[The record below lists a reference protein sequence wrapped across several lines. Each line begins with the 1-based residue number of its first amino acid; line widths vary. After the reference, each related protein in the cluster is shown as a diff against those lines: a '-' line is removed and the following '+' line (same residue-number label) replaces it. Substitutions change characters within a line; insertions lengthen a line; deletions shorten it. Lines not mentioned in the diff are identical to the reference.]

1 LAVSLLTPVGAGAIE
16 APVTLSQAEYA
27 SRVTEA
33 RVLVERELANI
44 DESTTAQSVAVS
56 VRELIPDTAT
66 ITFGEQTVA
75 LDNGTLVSVVAR
87 LDSARWPD
95 VRKSVADELL
105 GQLRSQ
111 EAALGEPG
119 TPPSGD
125 AALLKQILADEGV
138 TKADESGQQL
148 FDWLM
153 EQVEKVLNWVAGALG
168 TGPAKT
174 SMRAIFYGLLV
185 ISAFVVAWIVF
196 VIVRRLRAVVGRT
209 AGDADTADDAVVSA
223 AVGLPDDAL
232 AFADA
237 EAGEGRH
244 REAVRALFGGAA
256 RELVERGVVPRT
268 RTRTNAELLGD
279 VEIARPAV
287 HEPLMALAGAFEPAW
302 YGHVDPG
309 ADGYRDA
316 RVEYVGLTAVLEGD
330 VE

>member
-1 LAVSLLTPVGAGAIE
+1 MPVGAGAID
-16 APVTLSQAEYA
+16 APVTLSQSEYS

-33 RVLVERELANI
+33 RVLLERELGSV
-44 DESTTAQSVAVS
+44 DETSAAHAVAVS

-66 ITFGEQTVA
+66 ITFGEQTVV
-75 LDNGTLVSVVAR
+75 LDNGTLMSVVAR
-87 LDSARWPD
+87 LDSAHWPD
-95 VRKSVADELL
+95 VRRSAAEELL

-111 EAALGEPG
+111 ENALGEPG

-125 AALLKQILADEGV
+125 EALLKQILADEGV
-138 TKADESGQQL
+138 TKADETGKQ
-148 FDWLM
+148 FMDWLM
-153 EQVEKVLNWVAGALG
+153 EQVGKLLNWLAGTLS

-174 SMRAIFYGLLV
+174 SARAVFYGLLV
-185 ISAFVVAWIVF
+185 LSVAVIAWIAFVLI
-196 VIVRRLRAVVGRT
+196 RRLRSVLDRSTEG
-209 AGDADTADDAVVSA
+209 GDIVDDAVVAA

-256 RELVERGVVPRT
+256 RELVQRGVVPRT
-268 RTRTNAELLGD
+268 RTRTNTELLGD
-279 VEIARPAV
+279 VEAARPTLRG
-287 HEPLMALAGAFEPAW
+287 PLAALAGAFEPAW

-309 ADGYRDA
+309 AIGYRDA
-316 RVEYVGLTAVLEGD
+316 RAVYVGLALMLEGD